1 MDIWQFGLSIGII
14 FALLGFIVAILIKKH
29 KDKHRIVA
37 LQKNL
42 DDLEKSFLHI
52 QEEMEVATNQNLKTM
67 EEKCESMRELLAI
80 ADKKCLYADDLLKAI
95 DKGTE
100 VLKERNISVGT
111 HIIASTVDEEK
122 VLEKTELRIASFV
135 ENFKEDIDS
144 INRRLGLL
152 NNRVNVLENRISDDE
167 SSNSS
172 ENNFYAE
179 EFKTEIIDIKR
190 DIKNLSSSISEIVT
204 NEISNQLAG
213 LDTGFA
219 EIATKAIDLDEKK
232 SLNTGSEDSINS
244 KITELFPKILDSSS
258 STHARK
264 TEKLPDIKNEDVKL
278 FFPKGKELVVKEIME
293 KYDQGISIPQ
303 IASEL
308 KMNRGEIALI
318 IKMNKN
324 INNLDKVGNYGN

>member
-1 MDIWQFGLSIGII
+1 MDIWQFWLSIGII
-14 FALLGFIVAILIKKH
+14 FALLGVIVAILIKKH

-111 HIIASTVDEEK
+111 HIVASTIDEEK
-122 VLEKTELRIASFV
+122 VLEKTEERIAAFA

-179 EFKTEIIDIKR
+179 EFKTEIVDIKR
-190 DIKNLSSSISEIVT
+190 EIKNLSSSISEMVT
-204 NEISNQLAG
+204 
-213 LDTGFA
+213 
-219 EIATKAIDLDEKK
+219 K
-232 SLNTGSEDSINS
+232 
-244 KITELFPKILDSSS
+244 
-258 STHARK
+258 
-264 TEKLPDIKNEDVKL
+264 
-278 FFPKGKELVVKEIME
+278 
-293 KYDQGISIPQ
+293 
-303 IASEL
+303 
-308 KMNRGEIALI
+308 
-318 IKMNKN
+318 
-324 INNLDKVGNYGN
+324 